1 MRLSEDRISW
11 ISRLIVKGLTG
22 EGLVELLQPEE
33 KLYREV
39 KKAITEFVKAL
50 RINPCHTDAVVNLG
64 DVLMRIKEDPR
75 THLLSKPWGRSIYR
89 SWINQRQSA

>member
-11 ISRLIVKGLTG
+11 FSRLIVNGLTG

-39 KKAITEFVKAL
+39 KKTITAELQGEDEVDMFVRKKIQSMSRKLPEGSAEWTIL
-50 RINPCHTDAVVNLG
+50 YRKFMDEE
-64 DVLMRIKEDPR
+64 M
-75 THLLSKPWGRSIYR
+75 GRR
-89 SWINQRQSA
+89 KKV

>member
-11 ISRLIVKGLTG
+11 ISRLIVNGLTG

-39 KKAITEFVKAL
+39 KKAITAELQAEDEVDMFVRKKIQSMSRKLPEGSAEW
-50 RINPCHTDAVVNLG
+50 T
-64 DVLMRIKEDPR
+64 VLYRKFMDEEM
-75 THLLSKPWGRSIYR
+75 GRR
-89 SWINQRQSA
+89 KKV

>member
-11 ISRLIVKGLTG
+11 ISRLIVNGLTG

-39 KKAITEFVKAL
+39 KKTITAELQGEDEVDMFVRKKIQSMSRKLPEGSAEW
-50 RINPCHTDAVVNLG
+50 T
-64 DVLMRIKEDPR
+64 VLYRKFMDEEM
-75 THLLSKPWGRSIYR
+75 GRR
-89 SWINQRQSA
+89 KKV

>member
-11 ISRLIVKGLTG
+11 ISRLIVNGLTG

-39 KKAITEFVKAL
+39 KKTITAELQGEDEVDMFVRKKIQSMSRKLPEGSAEW
-50 RINPCHTDAVVNLG
+50 T
-64 DVLMRIKEDPR
+64 VLYRKFMDEEV
-75 THLLSKPWGRSIYR
+75 GRR
-89 SWINQRQSA
+89 KKV

>member
-11 ISRLIVKGLTG
+11 ISRLIVNGLTG

-39 KKAITEFVKAL
+39 KKTITAELQGEDEVDMFVRKKIQSMSRKLPEGSAEWTIL
-50 RINPCHTDAVVNLG
+50 YRKFMDEE
-64 DVLMRIKEDPR
+64 M
-75 THLLSKPWGRSIYR
+75 GRR
-89 SWINQRQSA
+89 KKV